1 MRTQSSLDGCSSLCR
16 IDDATHYFT
25 GKRREGGESGRLPEK
40 PELAQAVPQRLKAAF
55 DWATVAAQL
64 KLTPFQG
71 SANQNRA
78 KIRSG
83 ACYAGFRFALVQAMT
98 SVLPS
103 ATEIAEQIR
112 DRQVSPVEVAQNHLE
127 RIARLNPQ
135 LNAFVDHQPE
145 VVLAQ
150 ARAAEKAVQ
159 LGDLLGPLHGVPLS
173 IKSSMDV
180 TGHRCEAGSRLRAG
194 HIPTED
200 AAVVARLRAAGAII
214 LGVTNAPEYL
224 MAWETDNLLYGRTN
238 HPYDVERTAG
248 GSSGGEA
255 AAIASG
261 MSAGGLGSD
270 GGGSIRVPAH
280 FCGICGLKPTPGRIS
295 SAGHF
300 PKAGGPFATIGV
312 VGPMARTVADLQL
325 LFGVMAGWDEGDIR
339 DGDPSSAPVPVRE
352 VHEKDV
358 VSTLIG
364 FFEDDE
370 RTPVTKET
378 REAVAKA
385 ASLLS
390 NAGFGV
396 ERFRPEGL
404 EDARRLWWDYFGVAG
419 GMILGREFRGRE
431 TELSPTLQQFLS
443 WTQAAPSHTGD
454 SLLGA
459 WLERD
464 SVREKILVQMRK
476 HPILLCPVAA
486 VPAFRHGEREWQID
500 GKTVKYLDAW
510 SYCEWFNLLG
520 FPAVVVPMAFSEEGL
535 PIGVQIIGQPWEE
548 ELVLAVAA
556 KLEAQRGPMASSQD

>member
-1 MRTQSSLDGCSSLCR
+1 MLD
-16 IDDATHYFT
+16 F
-25 GKRREGGESGRLPEK
+25 
-40 PELAQAVPQRLKAAF
+40 VPHSF
-55 DWATVAAQL
+55 
-64 KLTPFQG
+64 P
-71 SANQNRA
+71 
-78 KIRSG
+78 
-83 ACYAGFRFALVQAMT
+83 AMM

-103 ATEIAEQIR
+103 ATELADQIR
-112 DRQVSPVEVAQNHLE
+112 NKKISPVEVAQNHLE
-127 RIARLNPQ
+127 RIARLNPR
-135 LNAFVDHQPE
+135 LHAFVDYQPE

-150 ARAAEKAVQ
+150 ARVAEEAVQ
-159 LGDLLGPLHGVPLS
+159 RGDFLGTLHGVPLS

-180 TGHRCEAGSRLRAG
+180 AGHRCEAGSRLRAG
-194 HIPTED
+194 YIPTGD
-200 AAVVARLRAAGAII
+200 GAVVARLRSAGAII

-238 HPYDVERTAG
+238 NPYDTDRTAG

-325 LFGVMAGWDEGDIR
+325 LFGVMAGWDEGDMR
-339 DGDPSSAPVPVRE
+339 DGDPSSAPVAVRE
-352 VHEKDV
+352 MVDKDV
-358 VSTLIG
+358 VSTPIG
-364 FFEDDE
+364 FFEDDA
-370 RTPVTKET
+370 RTPVTSET
-378 REAVAKA
+378 RVAVATA
-385 ASLLS
+385 VSLLS
-390 NAGFGV
+390 NAGFRV

-419 GMILGREFRGRE
+419 GMILSREFRGHE
-431 TELSPTLQQFLS
+431 AELSPTLQQFLS
-443 WTQAAPSHTGD
+443 WTQAAPPHSGD
-454 SLLGA
+454 SLLEA
-459 WLERD
+459 WLDRD

-486 VPAFRHGEREWQID
+486 VPAFRHGEREWQIE
-500 GKTVKYLDAW
+500 GETVKYLDAW

-520 FPAVVVPMAFSEEGL
+520 FPSVVVPIALSREGP
-535 PIGVQIIGQPWEE
+535 PIGVQLIGRPWEE
-548 ELVLAVAA
+548 ERVLGIAA
-556 KLEAQRGPMASSQD
+556 KLEGVRGPFTSYPRLER